1 MTDDLELRL
10 KAYMTDEISKTRDHP
25 EHQLYYMR
33 DNLNPMTQ
41 QISRDLHG
49 FAWDTKG
56 FFSSAWKLWTTSR
69 KMSSIAAEYESIGAY
84 KMAAPARDAARYLRR
99 AIFNVNHIRQTA
111 AELRELEKS
120 YDLLLPRI
128 PPLFDLFEPF
138 TSREYFRELMEKPE
152 PMPHSNEYV
161 LIGFEQRCEVKRLAV
176 INELQKV
183 YVRGKKYL
191 PDEKAPIE
199 RWATSVL
206 ESPLAAT
213 L

>member
-10 KAYMTDEISKTRDHP
+10 KAYMTDEISNTRDHP
-25 EHQLYYMR
+25 EYQLYYMR
-33 DNLNPMTQ
+33 DNLNPRAEQ
-41 QISRDLHG
+41 VSRDIQG
-49 FAWDTKG
+49 CAWDTKG

-99 AIFNVNHIRQTA
+99 AIFNLNHIQETA
-111 AELRELEKS
+111 AALRQLEKA

-128 PPLFDLFEPF
+128 PALFDVMDPFE
-138 TSREYFRELMEKPE
+138 SREYFREINEKPE
-152 PMPHSNEYV
+152 PEPHSNEYV
-161 LIGFEQRCEVKRLAV
+161 LIGFEKRCEVRRMAE
-176 INELQKV
+176 INELQKA
-183 YVRGKKYL
+183 YERGKKYL
-191 PDEKAPIE
+191 SDEQAPIE